1 MNKKCKPLKN
11 VKLDEAQTTKATF
24 VITDEMKTAF
34 HEVASETAEEYA
46 KRIPEPKTV
55 RPNVTIQ
62 CDGTACKSVR
72 DDVGETKTDINTIKS
87 KINRIDGSLKTISKN
102 LNERPYMKCVPKELS
117 GFYFRG
123 HHITAG
129 HIFGAFAWLVFV
141 LLLLTIDSYLKVIC
155 ENHPLSTKMKK
166 FLTPENYY
174 ENCFG
179 IMRMENEPVEKIRI
193 RAFYPELLLSA
204 KTF

>member
-34 HEVASETAEEYA
+34 HEVANETAEEYA
-46 KRIPEPKTV
+46 KRIPEPKIV

-62 CDGTACKSVR
+62 CDGTVCKSVQDDAR
-72 DDVGETKTDINTIKS
+72 DTKTDISTIKG
-87 KINRIDGSLKTISKN
+87 KISSIDSSLKTISKN
-102 LNERPYMKCVPKELS
+102 LNERPCMKCVPKELS

-129 HIFGAFAWLVFV
+129 PIFGAFAWLVFV
-141 LLLLTIDSYLKVIC
+141 LLLLTIDCCKQHSAADKNMEMAIRWHTAFVEC
-155 ENHPLSTKMKK
+155 NHKYEQLIEEVKDNLPKK
-166 FLTPENYY
+166 KA
-174 ENCFG
+174 G
-179 IMRMENEPVEKIRI
+179 
-193 RAFYPELLLSA
+193 
-204 KTF
+204 KTGNRK